1 MVFEKIICKSKTF
14 RRNSNEKNSKFNFGI
29 GFLKDID
36 PTVTKPIDGIK
47 GKVQNMGL
55 QYAIGGVMDCN
66 IIDIADVLVRANKGF
81 EPRITQAEVESY
93 LESPNTDIEELSE
106 KLLGFFKTANATKK
120 ATLNLIEAVEREKAK
135 AEAKE
140 NA

>member
-1 MVFEKIICKSKTF
+1 MFELTI
-14 RRNSNEKNSKFNFGI
+14 NSRVYQFNFGI

>member
-1 MVFEKIICKSKTF
+1 MFELTI
-14 RRNSNEKNSKFNFGI
+14 NSRVYQFNFGI

-66 IIDIADVLVRANKGF
+66 IIDIADVLLRANKGF
-81 EPRITQAEVESY
+81 EPRLTQAEVEAF
-93 LESPNTDIEELSE
+93 LESATTDIEELSE
-106 KLLGFFKTANATKK
+106 KLLGFLKTANATKK

-135 AEAKE
+135 EAAKE

>member
-1 MVFEKIICKSKTF
+1 MFELTI
-14 RRNSNEKNSKFNFGI
+14 NSRVYQFNFGI
-29 GFLKDID
+29 GFLRDIE

-66 IIDIADVLVRANKGF
+66 IIDIADVLLRANKGF
-81 EPRITQAEVESY
+81 EPRLTQAEVEGF
-93 LESPNTDIEELSE
+93 LESGCTDIEALSE
-106 KLLGFFKTANATKK
+106 QILGFLKTANATKK
-120 ATLNLIEAVEREKAK
+120 ATLNLIEAVEKEKAK
-135 AEAKE
+135 EAAKE